1 MVQSTFQQRFLSFQ
15 KWPSFRFVNA
25 TRAEASPHA
34 SIIMLINARSA
45 LPIVVVTD
53 REQNGGDGT
62 GDGADDEQNGGDGTD
77 DGADGAGG

>member
-1 MVQSTFQQRFLSFQ
+1 
-15 KWPSFRFVNA
+15 
-25 TRAEASPHA
+25 
-34 SIIMLINARSA
+34 MLINARSA